1 MFVHDGLGHADPAL
15 QHELLRL
22 YLGLL
27 SEEGYRPAA
36 LCFYTE
42 GVRLVAEGSP
52 VLDLLKQLEARGV
65 PLISC
70 QTCLRHYGLID
81 RVRVGAVGSL
91 HDILEAQFRA
101 AKVVTL

>member
-1 MFVHDGLGHADPAL
+1 MFVNDGLGHAEPAL
-15 QHELLRL
+15 RHELVRR

-27 SEEGYRPAA
+27 GEESYRPAA

-42 GVRLVAEGSP
+42 GVRLVVEGSP
-52 VLDLLKQLEARGV
+52 VLDLLGQLEARGV

-81 RVRVGAVGSL
+81 QVRVGAVGSL

-101 AKVVTL
+101 AKVITL